1 MANKSALVSKAFL
14 DAVILDLDGVITRTA
29 KVHANAWKQVFDEFL
44 LKWSK
49 DNQEPFYPLNIRGD
63 YFQYLDGRPRYDGA
77 QAFLLSRNI
86 HLPFGN
92 PSDLPGDST
101 VCSIA
106 NKKNETFHALI
117 RSGGVEV
124 YEDTIKKV
132 KQWRKSGLR
141 TAVISASKNCN
152 TILGVTGLT
161 GLFDVI
167 VDGIAAEHN
176 NLKGKPAP
184 DIFLF
189 AAASLYV
196 KPSLTAIFEDAIAG
210 VAAGRKGGF
219 RLVIGVSRND
229 HEEEL
234 YKNGADI
241 VISSFDEITDSIF
254 EPRIRMPSE
263 IPSALNEISNIAN
276 AVKNKEVLLFLD
288 YDGTLTPIVEKPQ
301 DALLSQQMRQL
312 ILELMKNSSVAVISG
327 RERTDVE
334 NLVNIDSIFY
344 AGSHGMDIRGPGI
357 SMSPDTAINSIP
369 LLNKAEKE
377 VRSRLENASGLIV
390 ERKKFSV
397 AIHYRLAD
405 QDTIDQT
412 DKILDEIVTSLKG
425 LKKTSGKKVF
435 EIRPDIDWDKG
446 KAVKW
451 ISKQISKD
459 YPNSIAV
466 YIGDDIT
473 DEDAFNELKES
484 GIGILAGSHKHG
496 SSAKYHLADV
506 GQVYVFLSDLNKI
519 LKGFK

>member
-1 MANKSALVSKAFL
+1 MTNKSATVSKAFL

-29 KVHANAWKQVFDEFL
+29 KVHARAWKQVFDEFL

-49 DNQEPFYPLNIRGD
+49 DNKEPFYPLTIHGD
-63 YFQYLDGRPRYDGA
+63 YTQYLDGRPRYEGA

-92 PSDLPGDST
+92 ISDLPGDST
-101 VCSIA
+101 VCAIA
-106 NKKNETFHALI
+106 NKKNETFHTLI
-117 RSGGVEV
+117 RTEGVDI
-124 YEDTIKKV
+124 YEDTVKKV

-152 TILGVTGLT
+152 TILQVTGLT
-161 GLFDVI
+161 GLFDIV
-167 VDGIAAEHN
+167 VDGIVSEHN

-189 AAASLYV
+189 AADSLYV

-234 YKNGADI
+234 YDNGADI

-254 EPRIRMPSE
+254 ESRIRMPSE
-263 IPSALNEISNIAN
+263 IPSALNEISNIAK
-276 AVKNKEVLLFLD
+276 AVKNKKVLLFLD
-288 YDGTLTPIVEKPQ
+288 YDGTLTPIVNKPQ
-301 DALLSQQMRQL
+301 EAVFPNEMRKL
-312 ILELMKNSSVAVISG
+312 ILDLTKNSSVSVISS

-334 NLVNIDSIFY
+334 KSVNIDNVFY

-357 SMSPDTAINSIP
+357 SMSPEIANNSLP
-369 LLNKAEKE
+369 LLDKAEKE
-377 VRSRLENASGLIV
+377 IRLKLENAPGLFI
-390 ERKKFSV
+390 ERKKFSIAV
-397 AIHYRLAD
+397 HYRNAD
-405 QDTIDQT
+405 QITIDET
-412 DKILDEIVTSLKG
+412 YKTLGEIITVFKS

-435 EIRPDIDWDKG
+435 EILPDIDWNKG
-446 KAVKW
+446 KAVNW
-451 ISKQISKD
+451 ISEKISKD
-459 YPNSIAV
+459 LSNSIAI

-473 DEDAFNELKES
+473 DEDAFNELKET
-484 GIGILAGSHKHG
+484 GIGILVGSHKHG

-506 GQVYVFLSDLNKI
+506 EQVYAFLSDLDKI
-519 LKGFK
+519 LKGFN